1 MAIASIAMSFVSTH
15 VSIPQMLHRHTNR
28 CISNIICLQAYTCMC
43 VCVCVYLHFRSP
55 AFNSSLIPFW
65 HDTSLPLCFTQPFQ
79 FFFHIS
85 LHNDAR
91 HCILLG
97 AQATPP
103 LNVHNFH
110 ALAPSNVCFVAF
122 IVVVAFTFQQY
133 LFCCCCC
140 LFLFLFHF
148 LRFVCSPISLLHSL
162 LLNLI
167 SRFSSIFRYF
177 YNHFICVF
185 VFIFFCYCYCCY
197 RWRCTFN

>member
-43 VCVCVYLHFRSP
+43 VCVYLHFRSP

-85 LHNDAR
+85 LHNHAR

-110 ALAPSNVCFVAF
+110 ALAPSNVCFVA
-122 IVVVAFTFQQY
+122 VVAFTFQQY
-133 LFCCCCC
+133 LFFCCCC

-177 YNHFICVF
+177 CNHFICVF